1 MSNLLN
7 LPAYYLKRDAAESPM
22 LTRLRA
28 EREAALDFVTKTV
41 EGAESRD
48 LSATEL
54 ETLERT
60 KARVAEI
67 DAQIKPLADFEALR
81 SASAAGSNPYRPTGG
96 AQVGA
101 GAKLTSREFDYP
113 TAGHVLADA
122 ARAVQNNDADAIS
135 RLESVG
141 LQIVEGQLTHRAAAP
156 NNTSAEI
163 PGIMP
168 QTIQGGILSELDA
181 ARPFISSVGPRD
193 MGSIPGK
200 FFSRPVITQHV
211 RVGEQTAELAELPN
225 RQFKVG
231 GIDFMK
237 VTRGGWALVS
247 RQSIDWSSPAVWN
260 ALLKDF
266 QDEYAIDTEAFAV
279 YEFETFVGVT
289 GSIALSADATLTLT
303 EIVTALYAGASSVY
317 AARKIL
323 SSLKVWQ
330 SVDQWAA
337 FGSVIDSSVIS
348 AGGNGSS
355 INAGTFGGSMLT
367 VPRVVVPAMTTG
379 TTIIGPADRF
389 EVYENRVGFLSVVA
403 PKVMGTEIAYGGDLA
418 VGGLTPV
425 GGTIPFFRIKVAGA
439 A

>member
-1 MSNLLN
+1 MSNLLQ

-200 FFSRPVITQHV
+200 VFSRPVITQHV

-225 RQFKVG
+225 RQFKVD

>member
-225 RQFKVG
+225 RQFKVD

>member
-200 FFSRPVITQHV
+200 VFSRPVITQHV

-225 RQFKVG
+225 RQFKVD